1 MSKKLFLISII
12 LIFLTSLATAV
23 DTIEHDTEVITEDIN
38 NIVDIGYDYADNN
51 LAVATEDKIKIL
63 DVETGDTIDTWT
75 TPDNKDIKGLDIDV
89 ITFNSKITAISED
102 GLYILEYKQ
111 EEEQIELL
119 RHYSPEYL
127 TLVYDVALTEVYD
140 DTTEEIDIAVTHETD
155 EAEDELSII
164 RYDIEEDE
172 IEVKHSLGDNINNVG
187 FVYYPTYEEAFGIIE
202 REDLLIY
209 GDYDGNVFLYDR
221 TDNYNLLI
229 ENTDTDVD
237 TIHDI
242 AVGYDREEYDY
253 PDILIGAESGL
264 RRLYGGTIEGFAE
277 KIEGE
282 TDKVDIV
289 AFQYP
294 YDNIYF
300 YDGFYIGGDYNS
312 DYNIVTPAESFFTN
326 PKISNDYDMVAI
338 DTKRGKDNFI
348 ATENTI
354 YKNSYRHDWV
364 KPDLEILSFDSNYKE
379 LEFTYEVDLNDFH
392 EVDIYFR
399 SSTREISYLTTP
411 VKSNIIES
419 KTIEEGE
426 DGQITVTYH
435 YEEDMDKD
443 RRYNYIPIDFT
454 EYEHNLTAY
463 LESEHFLEE
472 EEIQKNTLTNTWKQ
486 LEYKIENP
494 VEIAEDYVKI
504 PIHVQTASE
513 DYVDIEIH
521 LEGDYTTHIHEET
534 IEEDVQKEIEIDG
547 LTSNTTYE
555 IEGYLEL
562 EDGYTDTASLEE
574 EPLTF
579 TTTEEEEE
587 PILTPTVDLQVLE
600 TRKEEAD
607 IEINVNS
614 REVFNEF
621 DLYIEFE
628 EEEREDDLGSFTLVE
643 GEEKTIEHTLE
654 DLGEEY
660 NDSIRA
666 KVFYEEEGEEQSI
679 DSDFKTIEYSE
690 EENDTPVFEDFD
702 LRESIR
708 KTFNSLFGTEGERG
722 ENIFSMFIAMLIGI
736 PLAVITKSAI
746 ALLWT
751 TVSVLTLFTIAGWF
765 PISLLVVLTLIGA
778 IITGF
783 LTRTLLD
790 WDG

>member
-23 DTIEHDTEVITEDIN
+23 DTIEHDTEVITEDID

-51 LAVATEDKIKIL
+51 LAVATEDKIKML

-89 ITFNSKITAISED
+89 ITFNSKITAIADD

-111 EEEQIELL
+111 NEEQIELL
-119 RHYSPEYL
+119 RHYAPNYL
-127 TLVYDVALTEVYD
+127 NLVYDVALTEVYD
-140 DTTEEIDIAVTHETD
+140 TTTEEIDIAVTHETD

-187 FVYYPTYEEAFGIIE
+187 FVYYPNYEETFSIIE
-202 REDLLIY
+202 REDLLIF
-209 GDYDGNVFLYDR
+209 GDYDGNIFLYDR
-221 TDNYNLLI
+221 TEEYNLLV
-229 ENTDTDVD
+229 ENTETDVD

-242 AVGYDREEYDY
+242 TVGYDREEYDY

-264 RRLYGGTIEGFAE
+264 RRLYGGDIEGLAE
-277 KIEGE
+277 EIEGE

-289 AFQYP
+289 GFQYP
-294 YDNIYF
+294 DDNIYF

-312 DYNIVTPAESFFTN
+312 DHNIVTPAESFFTN
-326 PKISNDYDMVAI
+326 PKISNDYNMVAI
-338 DTKRGKDNFI
+338 DTKRGRENFI

-354 YKNSYRHDWV
+354 YMNSYRHDWN
-364 KPDLEILSFDSNYKE
+364 KPDLEILSFESDYKE

-392 EVDIYFR
+392 EVDIHFI
-399 SSTREISYLTTP
+399 SSINGWSYA
-411 VKSNIIES
+411 VEE

-426 DGQITVTYH
+426 DGQVTVTYH
-435 YEEDMDKD
+435 YEDDMDD
-443 RRYNYIPIDFT
+443 NRRYNHIPIDFT
-454 EYEHNLTAY
+454 EYEHDLTAY
-463 LESEHFLEE
+463 LVSEHFLEE
-472 EEIQKNTLTNTWKQ
+472 EEIEKNTLSNTWKQ

-494 VEIAEDYVKI
+494 VEIGEDYVKI
-504 PIHVQTASE
+504 PLHVQTASE
-513 DYVDIEIH
+513 DYVDIEIE
-521 LEGDYTTHIHEET
+521 LEGEYTTHIHEET

-547 LTSNTTYE
+547 LSSNTTYE
-555 IEGYLEL
+555 INGYLEL
-562 EDGYTDTASLEE
+562 EDGYTDTASLGSDYED
-574 EPLTF
+574 EPLIF
-579 TTTEEEEE
+579 TTTEEDEE
-587 PILTPTVDLQVLE
+587 PIGTPTVDLQVLE

-614 REVFNEF
+614 REIFNEF

-628 EEEREDDLGSFTLVE
+628 EEEREDDLGSFTIEE
-643 GEEKTIEHTLE
+643 GEEKTIEDTLE
-654 DLGEEY
+654 DLGAEY

-679 DSDFKTIEYSE
+679 VSDFKNIEYSE
-690 EENDTPVFEDFD
+690 EEDNDKTVFEDFD

-765 PISLLVVLTLIGA
+765 PISLLIVLTLIGA